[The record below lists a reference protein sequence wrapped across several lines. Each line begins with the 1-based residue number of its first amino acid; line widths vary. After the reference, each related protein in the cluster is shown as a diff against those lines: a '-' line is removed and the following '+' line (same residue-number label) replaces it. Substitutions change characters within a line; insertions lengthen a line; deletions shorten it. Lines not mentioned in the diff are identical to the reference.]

1 MRIVL
6 VEDEQRA
13 RRGLKNLIQMVSDDC
28 EVVADAADG
37 EKALDIIRKCKPEVV
52 FTDIKMPKMDGISL
66 IKEVRKEDPDIKFV
80 IVSAYEEFDYAR
92 QALSLGVTEYLVKPL
107 IMEDVEKVVNKLEQF
122 EVKTEEHTQEAE
134 EIHPLIKKT
143 LKMIE
148 KNYAS
153 HMSQKDVAAE
163 LNITPEYF
171 SSLFAKEMG
180 ESYVK
185 YIKKYRVG
193 VAKSLLLHS
202 DISKEEVAEKV
213 GYTDTKYFG
222 KVFHEVEGCSV
233 SEFLH
238 HNR

>member
-37 EKALDIIRKCKPEVV
+37 EKALDLISKCKPEVV
-52 FTDIKMPKMDGISL
+52 FTDIKMPKMDGIQL
-66 IKEVRKEDPDIKFV
+66 IKEVRKEDPTIKFV

-107 IMEDVEKVVNKLEQF
+107 IMEDVEKVVNKLEQIDM
-122 EVKTEEHTQEAE
+122 EVEERDKDDED
-134 EIHPLIKKT
+134 IHPLIKKT

-148 KNYAS
+148 KNYSS

-171 SSLFAKEMG
+171 CSLFAKEMG

-185 YIKKYRVG
+185 YIKRYRVE
-193 VAKSLLLHS
+193 VAKTLLLHG
-202 DISKEEVAEKV
+202 DVSKDDVAEKV

-222 KVFHEVEGCSV
+222 KVFHEVTGYSI

-238 HNR
+238 QNL

>member
-66 IKEVRKEDPDIKFV
+66 IKEVRKDNPDIKFV

-107 IMEDVEKVVNKLEQF
+107 IMEDIEKVVSKLEQGHVESVEQVQENE
-122 EVKTEEHTQEAE
+122 EV
-134 EIHPLIKKT
+134 HPLIKKT

-153 HMSQKDVAAE
+153 HISQKDVAAE

-171 SSLFAKEMG
+171 CSLFAKEMG

-185 YIKKYRVG
+185 YIKKYRVE

-202 DISKEEVAEKV
+202 DLSKEDVAAKV
-213 GYTDTKYFG
+213 GYADSKYFG
-222 KVFHEVEGCSV
+222 KVFHEVTGSSV

-238 HNR
+238 QNV